1 MCTHPIGQGGWK
13 PIWPLMNCQ
22 IPKNHGPLRL
32 VVTPNP
38 PFFAQEI
45 LGGRSNSFGASWIR
59 RNIVLGAQRS
69 EKHLQWV
76 RYNNIYINIPNIY
89 WLGINFDKLLS
100 WKSRNLLVFFGGEGI
115 RRKHRPFWVIC
126 CYSLGPA
133 GSLVGRVLQVAGN
146 AFLPAI
152 FSSFLQWTPCF
163 HMTKNP
169 DGSHLKESNL
179 VCLRMIES
187 SNQCCIQMTTMK
199 QPGMI

>member
-100 WKSRNLLVFFGGEGI
+100 WKSRNLLVFLGGKGLEESTDLFELFVAILLVQLVAWWDVCCKLQAMHSYLPSSHRSCSGRHVFTW
-115 RRKHRPFWVIC
+115 RRILMEATW
-126 CYSLGPA
+126 
-133 GSLVGRVLQVAGN
+133 
-146 AFLPAI
+146 
-152 FSSFLQWTPCF
+152 
-163 HMTKNP
+163 KNQ
-169 DGSHLKESNL
+169 
-179 VCLRMIES
+179 I
-187 SNQCCIQMTTMK
+187 
-199 QPGMI
+199 